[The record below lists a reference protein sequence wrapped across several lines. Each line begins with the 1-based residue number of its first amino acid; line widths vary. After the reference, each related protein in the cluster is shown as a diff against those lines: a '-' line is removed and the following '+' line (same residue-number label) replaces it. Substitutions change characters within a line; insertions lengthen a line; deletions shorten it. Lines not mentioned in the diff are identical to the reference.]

1 MNPRTIIPADS
12 PLQRLFAEL
21 VKRQRIVLFA
31 GIPGVGKSLL
41 VQQLAILAQRAGRI
55 VHLLQWD
62 VTRAAFET
70 PEILG
75 RYPEV
80 DGLTHL
86 AVRTAVG
93 LWAREAVRSWHEHQA
108 SPLHMLIGEVTLLG
122 NRLLALA
129 EPHEDTAE
137 QLLSSR
143 DTTFVVPVPSRAVRE
158 AIEASRQRTIAR
170 PQHQR
175 ETADAPPNVMR
186 LLWQDLNALANEV
199 GIISRSDSE
208 QNLYDPDVYAAV
220 YEHLL
225 RRRHSHIVRIDTVL
239 PHDGSVYDVD
249 DIASELAATPEE
261 VKRVMDDV
269 ERRFRTAADG
279 GTTSTRF

>member
-12 PLQRLFAEL
+12 PLRSLFDEL
-21 VKRQRIVLFA
+21 VKRRRIVLFA

-41 VQQLAILAQRAGRI
+41 VQQLVILAQRAGRT

-70 PEILG
+70 PEILR

-93 LWAREAVRSWHEHQA
+93 LWAREAVRSWHERQA
-108 SPLHMLIGEVTLLG
+108 SPEHILIGEVTLLG

-129 EPHEDTAE
+129 EPHQDAAEPLLSGRDTA
-137 QLLSSR
+137 
-143 DTTFVVPVPSRAVRE
+143 FVVPVPSRAVRE
-158 AIEASRQRTIAR
+158 AIEANRQRTIAR

-175 ETADAPPNVMR
+175 EAADAPPNVMR
-186 LLWQDLNALANEV
+186 LLWQDLHALANQV
-199 GIISRSDSE
+199 GIASRSDSE
-208 QNLYDPDVYAAV
+208 RNQYDPDVYAAV

-225 RRRHSHIVRIDTVL
+225 RQRHSHIVHIDEVL
-239 PHDGSVYDVD
+239 PHAGSVYDVEEV
-249 DIASELAATPEE
+249 ASELAATPEE
-261 VKRVMDDV
+261 VERVMEDV
-269 ERRFRTAADG
+269 ERRFRSPVDG
-279 GTTSTRF
+279 GTTSSRF